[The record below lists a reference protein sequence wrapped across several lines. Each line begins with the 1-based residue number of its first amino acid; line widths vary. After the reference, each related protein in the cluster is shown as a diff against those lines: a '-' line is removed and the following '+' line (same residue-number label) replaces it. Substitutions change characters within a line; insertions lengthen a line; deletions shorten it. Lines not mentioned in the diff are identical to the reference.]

1 MLVSLCAGLSTMDS
15 SVKEAAASVGTR
27 GKIQISKMTVSSLP
41 FSSKI
46 LLYPVLICELILK
59 DKSDISNSLKNLHEG
74 NLTFPRAELIPFL
87 RSVDREVDEYATD
100 SNLKKYLSKFL
111 KMCQNVVLNNE
122 NLEADLCILR
132 VCYRCRIVNV
142 FFMV

>member
-1 MLVSLCAGLSTMDS
+1 M
-15 SVKEAAASVGTR
+15 GTR

-41 FSSKI
+41 FSSKF
-46 LLYPVLICELILK
+46 LLYLVLICELILK

-111 KMCQNVVLNNE
+111 KMCQNVELNNE

>member
-1 MLVSLCAGLSTMDS
+1 MS
-15 SVKEAAASVGTR
+15 SH
-27 GKIQISKMTVSSLP
+27 
-41 FSSKI
+41 I
-46 LLYPVLICELILK
+46 L
-59 DKSDISNSLKNLHEG
+59 NSLKNLDKG
-74 NLTFPRAELIPFL
+74 NLTFLRAELIPFL

>member
-1 MLVSLCAGLSTMDS
+1 MLVSLCAGLSTIDS
-15 SVKEAAASVGTR
+15 SVKVGASVGTR

-46 LLYPVLICELILK
+46 LLYLLLICELILK

-122 NLEADLCILR
+122 NLEADLCILS

>member
-1 MLVSLCAGLSTMDS
+1 
-15 SVKEAAASVGTR
+15 
-27 GKIQISKMTVSSLP
+27 MTVSSLP
-41 FSSKI
+41 FSSNI
-46 LLYPVLICELILK
+46 LLYLVLICELILK
-59 DKSDISNSLKNLHEG
+59 DKSYILNSLKNLDKG
-74 NLTFPRAELIPFL
+74 NLTFLRAELIPFL

>member
-1 MLVSLCAGLSTMDS
+1 M
-15 SVKEAAASVGTR
+15 GTR
-27 GKIQISKMTVSSLP
+27 GKIQISKMTVSSFP

-46 LLYPVLICELILK
+46 LLYLVLICELILK

-87 RSVDREVDEYATD
+87 RSVDREVDVYATD